1 MLNKSQFL
9 FSFSVIFIIGLI
21 FYSVFL
27 PDFSFNDHEVFLQ
40 HMPLFN
46 KPLDWLSFCYSYT
59 RERIF
64 YPGDTFLFDQLL
76 I

>member
-59 RERIF
+59 RENF
-64 YPGDTFLFDQLL
+64 YPGDTFLFHQLL